1 MRAHTASGTGRVL
14 GLASEPTAA
23 WFVGNLIRG
32 SAPASGTGAS
42 LVLAGVVARAGDG
55 VFVLAAVAV
64 VGAGVE
70 GVVLA
75 LGALDVDRAARVE
88 LLAVLA
94 PGESALQAARARLVR
109 AAAHGRGSGR
119 SASPHRWPPSS
130 SLRRSESATDIHI
143 ANQSSGSVSG
153 SLDLVLQGSGGSRG
167 VRQAC
172 TYRMRIGRR

>member
-1 MRAHTASGTGRVL
+1 MRAHTASGTGWE
-14 GLASEPTAA
+14 LALAPEPTAA

-32 SAPASGTGAS
+32 SAPASGTGVS
-42 LVLAGVVARAGDG
+42 LVLAGVVERAGDG

-94 PGESALQAARARLVR
+94 PGESALQAARARLV
-109 AAAHGRGSGR
+109 
-119 SASPHRWPPSS
+119 
-130 SLRRSESATDIHI
+130 
-143 ANQSSGSVSG
+143 
-153 SLDLVLQGSGGSRG
+153 
-167 VRQAC
+167 
-172 TYRMRIGRR
+172 